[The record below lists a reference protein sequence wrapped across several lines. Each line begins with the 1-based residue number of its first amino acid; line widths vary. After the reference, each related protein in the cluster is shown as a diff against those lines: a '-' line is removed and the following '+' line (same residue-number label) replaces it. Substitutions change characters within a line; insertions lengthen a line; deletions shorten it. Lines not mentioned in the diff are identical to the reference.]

1 MNNKIKA
8 TIGNSKNGFS
18 GISEANKKNTP
29 SLIERGVS
37 GIGSAN
43 KKPND
48 TSPDSNKPNSD
59 K

>member
-1 MNNKIKA
+1 MSNKTKA
-8 TIGNSKNGFS
+8 TLGNSKNGFS
-18 GISEANKKNTP
+18 GISEANRKP
-29 SLIERGVS
+29 SSVERDYS

-48 TSPDSNKPNSD
+48 TSPDTNKPNTD